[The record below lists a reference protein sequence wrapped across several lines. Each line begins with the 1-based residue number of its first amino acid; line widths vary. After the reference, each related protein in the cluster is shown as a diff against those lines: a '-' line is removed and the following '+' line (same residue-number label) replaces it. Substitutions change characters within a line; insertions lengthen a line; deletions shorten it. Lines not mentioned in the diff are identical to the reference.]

1 MSEVVLVDLIEAWLH
16 GPLRR
21 ISLRFPPALEARF
34 EAETRLARNR
44 MLMTASGGALVVALS
59 LYYVMLAILPD
70 VAERTRLVFLSC
82 VPFSAAM
89 FGFLWFNPAP
99 LLRESAVVLGNAV
112 IAGACLYLFSISHSA
127 DSSAVFAAVA
137 VLLVTNAIGTQ
148 LRFPFA
154 MVSTLLVVG
163 AFAAAVDLRPGFAEP
178 VRQSLKFATVCIA
191 FYGLFGTWRAE
202 LEHRRLYLLGLKDR
216 VHRHDAMRRTL
227 ELDELTRRDPLTGLA
242 NRRAYDTWLATI
254 WSQQEAVGGQVGLI
268 VIDVDRFKEY
278 NDFCGHD
285 AGDNCLKKI
294 AVCLRDQLRGT
305 SDQIARIGG
314 EAFGVVLPGLS
325 EDLCAD
331 IAERLRAAVQRMEL
345 PHLGLGVSSLVTVSA
360 GVASHAV
367 SGNNAPSGLYQAA
380 DTALYQAKIFGRNR
394 VCIATLAAPA
404 ILSAPVAG

>member
-1 MSEVVLVDLIEAWLH
+1 MSDVVLVDLIEAWLH

-21 ISLRFPPALEARF
+21 VSLRFPPDLEARF
-34 EAETRLARNR
+34 ETETRLARNR
-44 MLMTASGGALVVALS
+44 MLKTACGGALVIALA
-59 LYYVMLAILPD
+59 LYFILQAVLPD
-70 VAERTRLVFLSC
+70 VTGLTKTIFLVT
-82 VPFSAAM
+82 VPLSAAA
-89 FGFLWFNPAP
+89 FGVLWFNPSP
-99 LLRESAVVLGNAV
+99 FVREAAVVIGNAV
-112 IAGACLYLFSISHSA
+112 IACACLYLFSASRGPDPSA
-127 DSSAVFAAVA
+127 SFAAVA
-137 VLLVTNAIGTQ
+137 VLLMTSSVGTQ

-154 MVSTLLVVG
+154 IVSTLLVVG
-163 AFAAAVDLRPGFAEP
+163 AFAAAVDLRMELSQP
-178 VRQSLKFATVCIA
+178 VQQSLKFSTCCIA
-191 FYGLFGTWRAE
+191 FYGLFATWRGE
-202 LEHRRLYLLGLKDR
+202 LDQRRLYLIGLKER

-242 NRRAYDTWLATI
+242 NRRSYDTWLATI
-254 WSQQEAVGGQVGLI
+254 WSQQLAAQGRVGLI

-278 NDFCGHD
+278 NDFCGHG

-305 SDQIARIGG
+305 SDQIARLGG

-331 IAERLRAAVQRMEL
+331 VAERLRAAVERMEL

-360 GVASHAV
+360 GVASHCV
-367 SGNNAPSGLYQAA
+367 SGGNAPSGLYQAA

-404 ILSAPVAG
+404 ILGAPVAG